1 MMIKN
6 FKEFFFWPML
16 VTRQKPSFSTNFS
29 VGNHL
34 LYSCDH
40 GVSPGWYYREIP
52 DASERV
58 DSLLDISLIKVK
70 ASGAIWMYIK
80 IMNKLSKIH

>member
-6 FKEFFFWPML
+6 FKEFFFCPML
-16 VTRQKPSFSTNFS
+16 VTRKKPSFSKNFS
-29 VGNHL
+29 VADRL
-34 LYSCDH
+34 LYSCDF

-58 DSLLDISLIKVK
+58 DHLWIFHS
-70 ASGAIWMYIK
+70 
-80 IMNKLSKIH
+80 

>member
-6 FKEFFFWPML
+6 FKEFFFCPML
-16 VTRQKPSFSTNFS
+16 VTRQKPSFSKNFS

-34 LYSCDH
+34 LYSCDL

-58 DSLLDISLIKVK
+58 DRLWIFHS
-70 ASGAIWMYIK
+70 
-80 IMNKLSKIH
+80 